1 MDKTRG
7 GKIPLLFS
15 LITKKKKKKTGESE
29 SPEK

>member
-15 LITKKKKKKTGESE
+15 LITKKKKTGESE